1 MRSESIPGHSCH
13 IYRDVADRAHQ
24 LTLFLSEGLREKAQ
38 CRVIAYTHSPDR
50 AVGALAGAGFDI
62 AQVLYNEAL
71 DVIPAASTPLLALPF
86 DANAAVEW
94 LREQAGNAR
103 EGGFTSLRVAIEMR
117 WALSSSVGETGLA
130 AFERGLNRLAQE
142 VPVNVLCQ
150 YDAGAFPPMWV
161 DRAARMHQPVQTA
174 GAYGAGIR
182 E

>member
-24 LTLFLSEGLREKAQ
+24 LTLFLSEGLRGKAQ
-38 CRVIAYTHSPDR
+38 CRVIAYTHAPDR

-62 AQVLYNEAL
+62 GQVLYNEAL

-86 DANAAVEW
+86 DPNASVEW
-94 LREQAGNAR
+94 LRELSQGAR

-130 AFERGLNRLAQE
+130 AFERGVNRLAQE
-142 VPVNVLCQ
+142 EPVHVLCQ
-150 YDAGAFPPMWV
+150 YDAGVFPPMWI
-161 DRAARMHQPVQTA
+161 DRAARMHQPIRPA
-174 GAYGAGIR
+174 GAYGATIA